1 MEQCPVTLKE
11 QAPQCL
17 REDCVDGCVVHCHWK
32 EVNIKKL
39 AHLDEWQRELNT
51 YLIHTTSLLNGL
63 QKGMCHLDSFM
74 LVLLEV
80 SEVDDMFDHVPV
92 IIDPV
97 GDSAHKH
104 EHHV

>member
-1 MEQCPVTLKE
+1 
-11 QAPQCL
+11 
-17 REDCVDGCVVHCHWK
+17 
-32 EVNIKKL
+32 
-39 AHLDEWQRELNT
+39 
-51 YLIHTTSLLNGL
+51 
-63 QKGMCHLDSFM
+63 MCHLDSFM